1 MIDAKL
7 YTLLAVAEKKNFT
20 RAAEEL
26 NLTQPAISHHINQL
40 EKEVGAKLFVR
51 KKADLLLTP
60 EGEIALK
67 YARRM
72 KAMNEKMKSDIA
84 ESGKHLTRI
93 RIGVTHTAE
102 SNMVTEALAMYGSN
116 NPGVTIV
123 IIADTINNLYD
134 MLENYE
140 LDLAIVEEK
149 PHNPELSSLMLD
161 TDYLVCVVS
170 NNNQLAGKPMV
181 TLQEL
186 KKEKL
191 ILRLPKSET
200 VGRFVSSLTSSGVSI
215 GEFNIILEV
224 DNIATIKD
232 LIRKDFGISILAKSA
247 CEDELKKGKLTALP
261 IENMSMIR
269 ETNIVYHKDFSYI
282 DVVRE
287 LVLQYRKANDRV

>member
-1 MIDAKL
+1 MIDAKV

-149 PHNPELSSLMLD
+149 PHNPALSSLMLD

-170 NNNQLAGKPMV
+170 NNNPLAGKPMV

-200 VGRFVSSLTSSGVSI
+200 VGRFVSNLTSSGVSI

>member
-1 MIDAKL
+1 MLDAKA

-26 NLTQPAISHHINQL
+26 NLTQPAISHHISQL
-40 EKEVGAKLFVR
+40 ENEIGAKLFVR
-51 KKADLLLTP
+51 NKGDIRLTA
-60 EGEIALK
+60 EGEIAVK

-72 KAMNEKMKSDIA
+72 KAMGEKMRQDIA
-84 ESGKHLTRI
+84 ESGKHLSRI

-102 SNMVTEALAMYGSN
+102 SNTVTEALAMYGSN
-116 NPGVTIV
+116 NPGVTII

-140 LDLAIVEEK
+140 LELAIVEEK
-149 PHNPELSSLMLD
+149 PHNTQLSSIMLD

-170 NNNQLAGKPMV
+170 NNNPLARRPMV
-181 TLQEL
+181 TLAEL

-200 VGRFVSSLTSSGVSI
+200 VNLFVSNLMSSGVSI
-215 GEFNIILEV
+215 DEFNVILEV

-247 CEDELKKGKLTALP
+247 CEDELRKGKLTALP

-269 ETNIVYHKDFSYI
+269 ETNIVYHRDFSYLG
-282 DVVRE
+282 VVRE
-287 LVLQYRKANDRV
+287 LVNQYRKTTGR